1 MNRLW
6 PNALHV
12 ARREYLQRVQS
23 RVFKIVTIALV
34 VVGLLIAM
42 APVLIR
48 AIAGDQPKSVAVS
61 MPADLPSQQ
70 ATLSQLQAALNG
82 DSAQQGGQGDG
93 QRFELSLTAEPAAA
107 RTQVRDGNLD
117 GLLVVK
123 RGDNQD
129 LQFEYVSNDGATS
142 SSVIAVRQAVSSL
155 AISDRLERAGVAAQD
170 RGAIFA
176 PVAFETQAA
185 DPNAATR
192 QGDDFG
198 ARYLVAFYFVILS
211 FAAIMN
217 YGNWVAGSVAE
228 EKSSRVMELLITAA
242 TPRQLLL
249 GKLLG
254 TVGAALTQY
263 GSMIAAV
270 GVGFL
275 LQGVVAKAV
284 LGSGNVDLSVPGL
297 TLPVVIVCLLFFI
310 GGFILYCT
318 LYAAAGSMV
327 SRQEDVQQA
336 GAPLMIA
343 AMAGYFVSFGAL
355 NAPDAAWVQI
365 ASYIPFVSPYLV
377 SIRAAFGTISAWEVP
392 IIGVILLITIAGAI
406 WLAAR
411 IYSAGVLLYGQRL
424 SIREVLRAA
433 RVSR

>member
-1 MNRLW
+1 MNVF
-6 PNALHV
+6 PNALYV
-12 ARREYLQRVQS
+12 ARREYLQRVRS
-23 RVFKIVTIALV
+23 RAFLVVTVVLVLVGLGIAL
-34 VVGLLIAM
+34 
-42 APVLIR
+42 APVLFR
-48 AIAGDQPKSVAVS
+48 LVAGEQLKSIGVS
-61 MPADLPSQQ
+61 LPEGMPSQ
-70 ATLSQLQAALNG
+70 TIDQLQTTLN
-82 DSAQQGGQGDG
+82 AGGSQSGSDG
-93 QRFELSLTAEPAAA
+93 PRWELTPISDVEAA
-107 RTQVRDGNLD
+107 RAKVPKDQLD
-117 GLLVVK
+117 GVLVIQ
-123 RGDNQD
+123 RTSGGDLTFD
-129 LQFEYVSNDGATS
+129 LITDEGVTS
-142 SSVIAVRQAVSSL
+142 STATALRQAANSL
-155 AISDRLERAGVAAQD
+155 AISDRLERAGVAAAD
-170 RGAIFA
+170 RGSIFA
-176 PVAFETQAA
+176 PVDFSTEAP
-185 DPNAATR
+185 DPNAPA
-192 QGDDFG
+192 QGGEDFG
-198 ARYLVAFYFVILS
+198 GRYLVAFFFVILN

-242 TPRQLLL
+242 TPRQLLT

-254 TVGAALTQY
+254 TGGAALTQY
-263 GSMIAAV
+263 GALIVAL

-275 LQGVVAKAV
+275 VQGAAAEAL
-284 LGSGNVDLSVPGL
+284 LGSSGIDLSLPGL
-297 TLPVVIVCLLFFI
+297 TMSTVLVALLFFAA
-310 GGFILYCT
+310 GFILYCT

-355 NAPDAAWVQI
+355 STPDAGWVQV

-377 SIRAAFGTISAWEVP
+377 AIRAAFGTIAPWEVP
-392 IIGVILLITIAGAI
+392 IIFAILLVTILAAI